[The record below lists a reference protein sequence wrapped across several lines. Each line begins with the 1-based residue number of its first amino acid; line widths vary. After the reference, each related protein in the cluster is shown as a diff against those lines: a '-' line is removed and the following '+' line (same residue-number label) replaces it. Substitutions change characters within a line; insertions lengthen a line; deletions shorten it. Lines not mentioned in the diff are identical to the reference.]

1 MFGVQFPSDR
11 VWIETNSI
19 QILAPQFGFP
29 AAQLANGTASD
40 LVQMAILPG
49 TGMNQTSVPLTHAN
63 FWLKPQSK
71 KDFSGQ

>member
-1 MFGVQFPSDR
+1 MLGVQLPCHG
-11 VWIETNSI
+11 VWIEPNSI

-63 FWLKPQSK
+63 FWLKPQSA
-71 KDFSGQ
+71 KDFLG